1 MSRKIDVCQAAAL
14 LKQAGPILILTH
26 RRPDGDTVG
35 SAAALCRALRKA
47 GKEAFVFANEDIT
60 PRLGFLLEGLT
71 APADY
76 AFDYVVAVDIAD
88 TTLLTDSAKVFAD
101 RIDLCL
107 DHHPSNKE
115 FATDLVLHG
124 KAAAAGEVIYLV
136 AKELGVD
143 FDLPMWE
150 ALYIAVATDTGC
162 FRFSNTT
169 PLAHRMAADAIEAG
183 LDFLP
188 HNRTFFEAK
197 SKTRFLIERKMFDD
211 MIFSDNG
218 EICCSWLER
227 SWLNEIG
234 ATDDDLD
241 NLSTLTMQL
250 EGVRCGIILTQNK
263 KDKAYKVS
271 VRSHRPADASR
282 ICSNFGGGGHPR
294 AAGCTVDMPVKEA
307 CAALMAAAA
316 EELARW

>member
-14 LKQAGPILILTH
+14 LQQAGPILILTH

-71 APADY
+71 APEGY
-76 AFDYVVAVDIAD
+76 AYEYVVAVDTAD
-88 TTLLTDSAKVFAD
+88 TTLLTDSAKSFAH

-115 FATDLVLHG
+115 FAKDLVLHG

-136 AKELGVD
+136 AKELGVEI
-143 FDLPMWE
+143 DLPMWE

-162 FRFSNTT
+162 FKFSNTT

-197 SKTRFLIERKMFDD
+197 SKVRFLIERKMFDD

-218 EICCSWLER
+218 EVCCSHLER
-227 SWLNEIG
+227 AWLNEIG

-241 NLSTLTMQL
+241 NLSTLTMSL
-250 EGVRCGIILTQNK
+250 EGVRCGIILTQNT
-263 KDKAYKVS
+263 KDKTYKVS

-282 ICSNFGGGGHPR
+282 ICAGFGGGGHPR
-294 AAGCTVDMPVKEA
+294 AAGCTVDMEAKEA

-316 EELARW
+316 EELAKW

>member
-1 MSRKIDVCQAAAL
+1 MSKHIDVARAAQRL
-14 LKQAGPILILTH
+14 LEANTVMILTH
-26 RRPDGDTVG
+26 RRPDGDTIG

-47 GKEAFVFANEDIT
+47 GKQAWVYPNEDIT

-71 APADY
+71 AGEDQP
-76 AFDYVVAVDIAD
+76 FDCLTAVDIAD
-88 TTLLTDSAKVFAD
+88 TTLLTEGAMHLAD

-115 FATDLVLHG
+115 FAKELVLHG

-136 AKELGVD
+136 ARQLGVE

-150 ALYIAVATDTGC
+150 ALYIAVSTDTGC
-162 FRFSNTT
+162 FKFSNTT

-211 MIFSDNG
+211 MVFSENG
-218 EICCSWLER
+218 QVCCSWLER

-241 NLSTLTMQL
+241 NLSTLTMSL

-263 KDKAYKVS
+263 KDPSFKAS

-282 ICSNFGGGGHPR
+282 ICQNFGGGGHPR
-294 AAGCTVDMPVKEA
+294 AAGCTLHMTAQEA
-307 CAALMAAAA
+307 CAALMAAA
-316 EELARW
+316 EKELAQC

>member
-1 MSRKIDVCQAAAL
+1 MSKHIDVQQAAETLGSA
-14 LKQAGPILILTH
+14 AHILILTH

-47 GKEAFVFANEDIT
+47 GKDAWVFANEDIT
-60 PRLGFLLEGLT
+60 PRLAFLLEGMV
-71 APADY
+71 APEGYPYDC
-76 AFDYVVAVDIAD
+76 VVAVDIAD
-88 TTLLTDSAKVFAD
+88 TTLLTDGAKQFAD

-115 FATDLVLHG
+115 FARELVLHG
-124 KAAAAGEVIYLV
+124 KAAATGEVIYLL
-136 AKELGVD
+136 AKALGVE

-162 FRFSNTT
+162 FKFSNTT
-169 PLAHRMAADAIEAG
+169 PLAHRIAADAIEAG

-197 SKTRFLIERKMFDD
+197 SKVRFLIERKMFDD

-218 EICCSWLER
+218 EVCCSWLER
-227 SWLNEIG
+227 DWLNQIG

-282 ICSNFGGGGHPR
+282 ICQNFGGGGHPR
-294 AAGCTVDMPVKEA
+294 AAGCTVDLPAEEA
-307 CAALMAAAA
+307 CKALMAAAA
-316 EELARW
+316 EELAKW

>member
-1 MSRKIDVCQAAAL
+1 MSRLIDVKTAAERL
-14 LKQAGPILILTH
+14 LWAEHILILTH

-35 SAAALCRALRKA
+35 SAAALCRALRQV
-47 GKEAFVFANEDIT
+47 GKDAWVFPNEDIT

-71 APADY
+71 APEGYQADC
-76 AFDYVVAVDIAD
+76 VVAVDIAD
-88 TTLLTDSAKVFAD
+88 TTLLTDSAKAFAD
-101 RIDLCL
+101 RIHLCL

-115 FATDLVLHG
+115 FAEELVLHG

-136 AKELGVD
+136 AKELGVT

-162 FRFSNTT
+162 FKFSNTT
-169 PLAHRMAADAIEAG
+169 PLAHRIAADAIEAG

-197 SKTRFLIERKMFDD
+197 SKVRFLIERKMFDD
-211 MIFSDNG
+211 MVFSDNG
-218 EICCSWLER
+218 EVCCSWLER

-241 NLSTLTMQL
+241 NLSTLTMSL
-250 EGVRCGIILTQNK
+250 EGVKCGIILTQNK

-294 AAGCTVDMPVKEA
+294 AAGCTVDLPAQEA
-307 CAALMAAAA
+307 CRALMVAAA

>member
-1 MSRKIDVCQAAAL
+1 MSRLIDVKQAAARL
-14 LKQAGPILILTH
+14 TEAERIMILTH

-35 SAAALCRALRKA
+35 SAAALCRALRQK
-47 GKEAFVFANEDIT
+47 GKQAWVYPNEDLT
-60 PRLGFLLEGLT
+60 PRLGFLVEELT
-71 APADY
+71 APAGQDW
-76 AFDYVVAVDIAD
+76 DCLVAVDIAD
-88 TTLLTDSAKVFAD
+88 TTLLTDGAAHLAGE
-101 RIDLCL
+101 IDLCL

-115 FATDLVLHG
+115 FAKELVLHG
-124 KAAAAGEVIYLV
+124 KAAAAGEVIYLT
-136 AKELGVD
+136 AKELGVT
-143 FDLPMWE
+143 FDLPIWE
-150 ALYIAVATDTGC
+150 ALYIAVTTDTGC
-162 FRFSNTT
+162 FKFSNTT

-211 MIFSDNG
+211 MVFSDDG
-218 EICCSWLER
+218 EVCCSWLER

-241 NLSTLTMQL
+241 NLSTLTMSL

-263 KDKAYKVS
+263 KDLSFKAS

-282 ICSNFGGGGHPR
+282 ICANFGGGGHPR
-294 AAGCTVDMPVKEA
+294 AAGCTLHLPARQA
-307 CAALMAAAA
+307 CDALMAAAR

>member
-1 MSRKIDVCQAAAL
+1 MSKPIDVREAAQRLYSA
-14 LKQAGPILILTH
+14 QHILILTH

-47 GKEAFVFANEDIT
+47 GKDAWVFANEDIT

-76 AFDYVVAVDIAD
+76 VSDCIVAVDIAD
-88 TTLLTDSAKVFAD
+88 TQLLTDSAKQFAD
-101 RIDLCL
+101 KVDLCL
-107 DHHPSNKE
+107 DHHPSNVQYAKE
-115 FATDLVLHG
+115 LVLHG
-124 KAAAAGEVIYLV
+124 KAAATGEVIYLL
-136 AKELGVD
+136 AKELGVQ

-162 FRFSNTT
+162 FKFSNTT
-169 PLAHRMAADAIEAG
+169 PLAHRIAADAIGAG

-282 ICSNFGGGGHPR
+282 ICQNFGGGGHPR
-294 AAGCTVDMPVKEA
+294 AAGCTVDLPAEEA
-307 CAALMAAAA
+307 CKALMAAAA
-316 EELARW
+316 EELAKW